1 MVPVMQEAAAQADGR
16 IMQAMRKAFGQME
29 ILAEEQLEP
38 AAEEQLEPAADVWE
52 GLLLVIGTYQYYQYH
67 FQ

>member
-1 MVPVMQEAAAQADGR
+1 MQEAAAQADGR

-52 GLLLVIGTYQYYQYH
+52 GLLL
-67 FQ
+67 

>member
-38 AAEEQLEPAADVWE
+38 AADVWE